1 LIHFIK
7 KLSDKG
13 YMKDLKRILI
23 AEDEAVNRIY
33 FSRVL
38 GKEGFSVD
46 EAANGEEAV
55 NKALQCSYDLILMD
69 LMMPIING
77 LKATEIIRNS
87 EADLNRHTPIIA
99 LTSHSYPDDVDRCKA
114 VGMDEF
120 LPKPLNNR
128 KLLDTV
134 NKYL

>member
-1 LIHFIK
+1 
-7 KLSDKG
+7 
-13 YMKDLKRILI
+13 MENQKRILI

-46 EAANGEEAV
+46 EASNGEEAV
-55 NKALQCSYDLILMD
+55 TKALHFSYDLILMD

-77 LKATEIIRNS
+77 LKATEIIRQS
-87 EADLNRHTPIIA
+87 EETLNRHTPIIA
-99 LTSHSYPDDVDRCKA
+99 LTSQSYPDDIDRCKA

-134 NKYL
+134 NKYLNSI